1 MTLLYFHITYTISST
16 GKKRQKKK
24 RKSTGRRKNKILST
38 SPTLSPTRSR
48 VTTIHQGTNGA
59 SSPTSRERRSLL
71 MFDAHDVHH
80 MQYHDNLC
88 SHHHL
93 DHCAWPQCN
102 LSCPKVRNPFTGE
115 EMDFIDLLLQF
126 GLDLTSI
133 ANALGMDLPTL
144 QTMDHDMLLKLMVQQ
159 SR

>member
-1 MTLLYFHITYTISST
+1 MST
-16 GKKRQKKK
+16 GKKRLKKK
-24 RKSTGRRKNKILST
+24 RKSPGRRKKNKSLPT
-38 SPTLSPTRSR
+38 SPTLSPTRNR
-48 VTTIHQGTNGA
+48 VTTIRQGA
-59 SSPTSRERRSLL
+59 DSSPSVRERRSLL
-71 MFDAHDVHH
+71 LFDAHDVHH

-102 LSCPKVRNPFTGE
+102 LSCPKIRNPFTGE